1 VPHLDLHTT
10 AGHSV
15 WVTGVWRMM
24 CGGVCVWVQLDSHAA
39 AMRDKLD
46 LDKERTVRTPAEMA
60 QEAEQ
65 LRALFH

>member
-1 VPHLDLHTT
+1 VR
-10 AGHSV
+10 V
-15 WVTGVWRMM
+15 CVWRMLVCV
-24 CGGVCVWVQLDSHAA
+24 CGGGVQLDSHAA

-65 LRALFH
+65 LRALFR